1 VTAGYATDMRG
12 DANRNLPVMQNAQH
26 VYRFKAEFLNTE
38 FESCRP
44 TMHLLLRAGSLSAS
58 NQH

>member
-1 VTAGYATDMRG
+1 MRG

-44 TMHLLLRAGSLSAS
+44 TMHLRLRAGSLSAP